1 MDPPIERPARPR
13 PALVLALFSGLVVV
27 IAAAALAVWPRGSGA
42 PPGPTRGP
50 ARVLLV
56 EVATGLAAPVGLTN
70 AGDGTG
76 RLFVVGQAGV
86 IRVIA
91 GGTVQASPFLD
102 ISSRVASGGE
112 RGLLGLAFH
121 PRYAQNGLLFVDYTR
136 TRDGATVVSEFH
148 ASGEHADA
156 RSERIILVVDQ
167 PFANHNGGQLAFGP
181 DGYLYIGLGDGG
193 SEGDPQGNGQNTHAL
208 LGKILRIDVDHAAGG
223 KPYAVPADNPFAP
236 EGIRPGA
243 GLPEIW
249 AYGLRNPWRFSFDRR
264 FGDLYIGDVGGS
276 AEEEVDRQPADS
288 HGGENYGWNVMEGRE
303 CTSNPCDQRPYVMP
317 IVEYGH
323 DRGCAVTGGYVYR
336 GTKQPALQGDYLFG
350 DYCSGTVFSL
360 QVDEGADTPIAVLA
374 SGKRISSFGEGED
387 GEIYLVDIG
396 SGGVFRLVAG

>member
-1 MDPPIERPARPR
+1 M
-13 PALVLALFSGLVVV
+13 VV

-42 PPGPTRGP
+42 PPAPTHGP
-50 ARVLLV
+50 ARVSLV
-56 EVATGLAAPVGLTN
+56 EVATGLASPVGLTN

-76 RLFVVGQAGV
+76 RLFVVEQAGV

-91 GGTVQASPFLD
+91 GRTLQASPFLD

-156 RSERIILVVDQ
+156 RSERILLVVDQ
-167 PFANHNGGQLAFGP
+167 PFANHNGGQIAFGP

-208 LGKILRIDVDHAAGG
+208 LGKILRIDVDHAAAG

-303 CTSNPCDQRPYVMP
+303 CTSNPCEQRPYVMP